1 MQDKQDKS
9 NFKTSENKNI
19 TVLHSQKYTKGDI
32 IKTERG
38 KGNDMEYNTDSKNV
52 YSKNEIDLKLEKIN
66 SDIQHGF
73 EKVDL
78 KFDQL
83 RTEMSGGFEK
93 MVFKMEG
100 MFSDFKLEQHKER
113 EENKKWLIGLTV
125 ASFLSIVGIIISIIA
140 ILRQK

>member
-1 MQDKQDKS
+1 
-9 NFKTSENKNI
+9 
-19 TVLHSQKYTKGDI
+19 
-32 IKTERG
+32 
-38 KGNDMEYNTDSKNV
+38 
-52 YSKNEIDLKLEKIN
+52 
-66 SDIQHGF
+66 
-73 EKVDL
+73 
-78 KFDQL
+78 
-83 RTEMSGGFEK
+83 MSGGFEK